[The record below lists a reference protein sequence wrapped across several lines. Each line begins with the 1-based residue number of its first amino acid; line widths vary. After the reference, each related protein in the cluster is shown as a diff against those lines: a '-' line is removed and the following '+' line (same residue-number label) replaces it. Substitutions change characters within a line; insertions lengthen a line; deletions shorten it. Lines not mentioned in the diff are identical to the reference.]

1 MRLSKRLYP
10 YAPFA
15 ALVVVAV
22 LGCVS
27 EDRRSD
33 PSRTVLSAA
42 PASPVVQDQGRGVLI
57 EADRQ
62 MKDLKQ
68 LRDDATDPFMREA
81 MTRQFEDLGARSE
94 RLLDDMTISDGRV
107 HDATIRV
114 DVANLQRSMSATAN
128 AEKQAQP
135 EADSPGTLP

>member
-1 MRLSKRLYP
+1 MRLPKRLHP

-15 ALVVVAV
+15 ALAVAAA
-22 LGCVS
+22 LGCAS
-27 EDRRSD
+27 EDRNSD
-33 PSRTVLSAA
+33 PSRTVLTAA
-42 PASPVVQDQGRGVLI
+42 PGGPVVQDQGRGVLI

-68 LRDDATDPFMREA
+68 LRDDATDPFVREA
-81 MTRQFEDLGARSE
+81 MTRQFEDLVTRSD

-135 EADSPGTLP
+135 ETNSSTTLP